1 MSRIV
6 KIIISSIFLLLVL
19 SLGFISYKYKNI
31 KEELSI
37 STSNVKAYVSENSS
51 LKNQAEV
58 FKLTVDQLNY
68 YNDSILEEMNRIRK
82 ELNIKDKDLQAL
94 QYLKTTTTKT
104 DTFFITDTLF
114 RDILNIDTTMSD
126 EWYKIKLG
134 LRFPNK
140 IIVTPTFISEKY
152 LITSS
157 KRETINP
164 PKKFFLFRWF
174 QKKHT
179 IVTIDI
185 YEKSPYI
192 TNEKQRFIEIIK

>member
-1 MSRIV
+1 MKYV
-6 KIIISSIFLLLVL
+6 KYVLILILIISLVSSLFLFKSNR
-19 SLGFISYKYKNI
+19 SL
-31 KEELSI
+31 KEELSV
-37 STSNVKAYVSENSS
+37 SSSNLKAYVSENSS

-114 RDILNIDTTMSD
+114 RDTLNIDTIMSD

-157 KRETINP
+157 KKETINP

>member
-1 MSRIV
+1 MKYIKYV
-6 KIIISSIFLLLVL
+6 LLFILIISLIFSFFLFRSNR
-19 SLGFISYKYKNI
+19 SL
-31 KEELSI
+31 KEELSV
-37 STSNVKAYVSENSS
+37 SSSNLKAYVSENSS

-114 RDILNIDTTMSD
+114 RDTLNIDTTMSD

-157 KRETINP
+157 KKETINP

>member
-1 MSRIV
+1 MKYIKYV
-6 KIIISSIFLLLVL
+6 LLFILIISLIFSFFLFKSNR
-19 SLGFISYKYKNI
+19 SL
-31 KEELSI
+31 KEELSV
-37 STSNVKAYVSENSS
+37 SSSNLKAYVSENSS

-114 RDILNIDTTMSD
+114 RDTLNIDTIMSD
-126 EWYKIKLG
+126 EWYRIKLG

-140 IIVTPTFISEKY
+140 VIVTPTFISEKY
-152 LITSS
+152 LIISS
-157 KRETINP
+157 KKETINP

>member
-1 MSRIV
+1 MKYIKYV
-6 KIIISSIFLLLVL
+6 LLFILIISLIFSFFLFRSNR
-19 SLGFISYKYKNI
+19 SL
-31 KEELSI
+31 KEELSV
-37 STSNVKAYVSENSS
+37 SSSNLKAYVSENSS

-68 YNDSILEEMNRIRK
+68 YNDSILDEMNRIRK

-114 RDILNIDTTMSD
+114 RDTLNIDTTMSD

-157 KRETINP
+157 KKETINP

-179 IVTIDI
+179 IVTLDI

>member
-31 KEELSI
+31 KEELAI

-114 RDILNIDTTMSD
+114 RDTLNIDTTMSD

-140 IIVTPTFISEKY
+140 IIVTPIFISEKY

-157 KRETINP
+157 KKETINP

>member
-1 MSRIV
+1 MKHIKYV
-6 KIIISSIFLLLVL
+6 LLFILIISLIFSFFLFRSNR
-19 SLGFISYKYKNI
+19 SL
-31 KEELSI
+31 KEELSV
-37 STSNVKAYVSENSS
+37 SSSNLKAYVSENSS

-94 QYLKTTTTKT
+94 HYLKTTTTKT

-114 RDILNIDTTMSD
+114 RDTLNIDTTMSD

-152 LITSS
+152 LVTSS
-157 KRETINP
+157 KKETINP

>member
-1 MSRIV
+1 MKYV
-6 KIIISSIFLLLVL
+6 KYVLVLILIISLVFSFFLFKVNR
-19 SLGFISYKYKNI
+19 SL
-31 KEELSI
+31 KEELSV
-37 STSNVKAYVSENSS
+37 SSSNLKVYVSENSS

-114 RDILNIDTTMSD
+114 RDTLNIDTTMSD
-126 EWYKIKLG
+126 EWYRIKLG

-140 IIVTPTFISEKY
+140 VIVTPTFISEKY
-152 LITSS
+152 LIISS
-157 KRETINP
+157 KKETINP

>member
-114 RDILNIDTTMSD
+114 RDTLNIDTTMSD

-157 KRETINP
+157 KKETINP

>member
-19 SLGFISYKYKNI
+19 GLGFISYKYKNI

-37 STSNVKAYVSENSS
+37 STSNIKAYVSENSS

-104 DTFFITDTLF
+104 DTFITDTLF
-114 RDILNIDTTMSD
+114 RDTLNIDTTMSD

-157 KRETINP
+157 KKETINP

>member
-1 MSRIV
+1 MKYIKYV
-6 KIIISSIFLLLVL
+6 LLFILIISLIFSFFLFRSNR
-19 SLGFISYKYKNI
+19 SLKK
-31 KEELSI
+31 ELSV
-37 STSNVKAYVSENSS
+37 SSSNLKAYVSENSS

-114 RDILNIDTTMSD
+114 RDTLNIDTTMSD

-140 IIVTPTFISEKY
+140 IIITPTFISEKY

-157 KRETINP
+157 KKETINP